1 MPAPYPTHL
10 QYRIK
15 LFTTNLC
22 NLLVEKWNVC
32 LTVLK
37 AVFDTFMELQDNIN
51 LQMILLCLQLVGAQ
65 NWWHRYLKKSYKAKL
80 VKDTTAL
87 VCVYIIREIIQV
99 KYTVVQMFGV
109 NFWF

>member
-1 MPAPYPTHL
+1 M
-10 QYRIK
+10 
-15 LFTTNLC
+15 
-22 NLLVEKWNVC
+22 C

-87 VCVYIIREIIQV
+87 VCVYIIRERIQV